1 MTNAKLIIST
11 FLIVPNVVV
20 IQKDERITNVMW
32 KLVIVTVV
40 HVSQDKN
47 VTNVNLDTLIFLI
60 AKVSITITLV
70 PGVPTS
76 FRQEFSKKSLN
87 VTKKR
92 KKLVKV
98 CLHSS

>member
-1 MTNAKLIIST
+1 MTNVKPIIST

-32 KLVIVTVV
+32 KLGIVTVV

-76 FRQEFSKKSLN
+76 FRQEFSKKN
-87 VTKKR
+87 R
-92 KKLVKV
+92 
-98 CLHSS
+98 